1 MIRSGASGVTGWV
14 LAGALYAC
22 AAGAALAATPAFD
35 LLVEAPEEVR
45 PLLTRHLELQR
56 YRELA
61 DLDDAELDRL
71 LSAARDDTRE
81 LLATLG
87 YFAPEIR
94 IERQNAISATAPRT
108 VQLRVVPGEPT
119 RVSEVRIT
127 FNGPIGSDD
136 AAQQQRQRIETGW
149 ALPAG
154 SRFTQSGWDEAKRL
168 ALRRAEDFARLA
180 APAMKIFSQVTRP
193 FVWLMG
199 ASTSAVLVMLGA
211 HKQDGP
217 TVSVD
222 DIEHLLEAGRA
233 EGVLEAVEQ
242 AVATE
247 ALRLGERAVRD
258 IMRPRIDLDA
268 LDIETPP
275 GEVLGAIAMAGYS
288 RLPVYEGSLDHIL
301 GYVSLKDVLR
311 HNWMG
316 WPIELRRIMHRAL
329 FVPETMP
336 LDRLLELFQ
345 KEKNQLAI
353 VLDEYGG
360 TEGLVT
366 LEDVLE
372 ELVGEIHDE
381 HRRETAE
388 FVQREDGSW
397 LVDGGASVEDLA
409 DRLGIKLDAVPRD
422 YSTVSGIVLAELE
435 RIPATGDTLRWHGL
449 AIEVVDMDGRRIDKL
464 LIRQA

>member
-1 MIRSGASGVTGWV
+1 MLPEILLVLALILANGFFSGAEMAIVASRRGRLRQ
-14 LAGALYAC
+14 LADAGDQAAQTALQLASSPDQFLPTVQI
-22 AAGAALAATPAFD
+22 GITLVGTLAAAYGGDSLVSDLAEWITVNASPA
-35 LLVEAPEEVR
+35 VGAMAR
-45 PLLTRHLELQR
+45 PIALTVFVV
-56 YRELA
+56 
-61 DLDDAELDRL
+61 L
-71 LSAARDDTRE
+71 LSFVTLLFGE
-81 LLATLG
+81 L
-87 YFAPEIR
+87 
-94 IERQNAISATAPRT
+94 
-108 VQLRVVPGEPT
+108 VP
-119 RVSEVRIT
+119 
-127 FNGPIGSDD
+127 
-136 AAQQQRQRIETGW
+136 
-149 ALPAG
+149 
-154 SRFTQSGWDEAKRL
+154 KRL

>member
-1 MIRSGASGVTGWV
+1 MLPEILLVFALILANGFFSGAEMAIVASRRGRLRQ
-14 LAGALYAC
+14 LADAGDKAAQTALELASSPDQFLPTVQI
-22 AAGAALAATPAFD
+22 GITLVGTLAAAYGGDSLVSDLAEWITVNASPA
-35 LLVEAPEEVR
+35 VGAMAR
-45 PLLTRHLELQR
+45 PIALTVFVV
-56 YRELA
+56 
-61 DLDDAELDRL
+61 L
-71 LSAARDDTRE
+71 LSFVTLLFGE
-81 LLATLG
+81 L
-87 YFAPEIR
+87 
-94 IERQNAISATAPRT
+94 
-108 VQLRVVPGEPT
+108 VP
-119 RVSEVRIT
+119 
-127 FNGPIGSDD
+127 
-136 AAQQQRQRIETGW
+136 
-149 ALPAG
+149 
-154 SRFTQSGWDEAKRL
+154 KRL

>member
-1 MIRSGASGVTGWV
+1 MLPEILLVFALILANGFFSGAEMAIVASRRGRLRQ
-14 LAGALYAC
+14 LADAGDKAAKTALELASSPDQFLPTVQI
-22 AAGAALAATPAFD
+22 GITRVGTLAAAYGGD
-35 LLVEAPEEVR
+35 SLVSD
-45 PLLTRHLELQR
+45 
-56 YRELA
+56 LA
-61 DLDDAELDRL
+61 DWITTLAPPAVDAMARPIALTLFVVL
-71 LSAARDDTRE
+71 LSFFTLVFGE
-81 LLATLG
+81 L
-87 YFAPEIR
+87 
-94 IERQNAISATAPRT
+94 
-108 VQLRVVPGEPT
+108 VP
-119 RVSEVRIT
+119 
-127 FNGPIGSDD
+127 
-136 AAQQQRQRIETGW
+136 
-149 ALPAG
+149 
-154 SRFTQSGWDEAKRL
+154 KRL

-193 FVWLMG
+193 LVWLMG
-199 ASTSAVLVMLGA
+199 ASTSAVLALLGA

-217 TVSVD
+217 SVSVD

-247 ALRLGERAVRD
+247 ALRLGERMVRD

-311 HNWMG
+311 QNWMG
-316 WPIELRRIMHRAL
+316 WPIELRKIMHRAL

-381 HRRETAE
+381 HRHEASQ

-397 LVDGGASVEDLA
+397 LVDGGAGVEDLA
-409 DRLGIKLDAVPRD
+409 KKLGIKLDAVPRD
-422 YSTVSGIVLAELE
+422 YSTVSGLVLAELE
-435 RIPATGDTLRWHGL
+435 RIPTTGDTLRWRGVV
-449 AIEVVDMDGRRIDKL
+449 IEVVDMDGRRIDKL
-464 LIRQA
+464 LIRTA

>member
-1 MIRSGASGVTGWV
+1 MLPEILLVFALILANGFFSGAEMAIVASRRGRLRQ
-14 LAGALYAC
+14 LADAGDKAAKTALELASSPDQFLPTVQI
-22 AAGAALAATPAFD
+22 GITLVGTLAAAYGGD
-35 LLVEAPEEVR
+35 SLVSD
-45 PLLTRHLELQR
+45 
-56 YRELA
+56 LA
-61 DLDDAELDRL
+61 DWITTLAPPAVDAMARPIALTLFVVL
-71 LSAARDDTRE
+71 LSFFTLVFGE
-81 LLATLG
+81 L
-87 YFAPEIR
+87 
-94 IERQNAISATAPRT
+94 
-108 VQLRVVPGEPT
+108 VP
-119 RVSEVRIT
+119 
-127 FNGPIGSDD
+127 
-136 AAQQQRQRIETGW
+136 
-149 ALPAG
+149 
-154 SRFTQSGWDEAKRL
+154 KRL

-193 FVWLMG
+193 LVWLMG
-199 ASTSAVLVMLGA
+199 ASTSAVLALLGA

-217 TVSVD
+217 SVSVD

-247 ALRLGERAVRD
+247 ALRLGERMVRD

-311 HNWMG
+311 QNWMG
-316 WPIELRRIMHRAL
+316 WPIELRKIMHRAL

-381 HRRETAE
+381 HRHEASQ

-397 LVDGGASVEDLA
+397 LVDGGAGVEDLA
-409 DRLGIKLDAVPRD
+409 KKLGIKLDAVPRD
-422 YSTVSGIVLAELE
+422 YSTVSGLVLAELE
-435 RIPATGDTLRWHGL
+435 RIPATGDTLRWRGVV
-449 AIEVVDMDGRRIDKL
+449 IEVVDMDGRRIDKL
-464 LIRQA
+464 LIRTA

>member
-1 MIRSGASGVTGWV
+1 MLPEILIVLALILANGFFSGAEMAIVASRRGRLRQLAETGDTS
-14 LAGALYAC
+14 AQ
-22 AAGAALAATPAFD
+22 AALDLASRPDQFLATVQIGITLVGTLAAAYGGDSLVSDLAEWIAAHGPPAI
-35 LLVEAPEEVR
+35 VGVAR
-45 PLLTRHLELQR
+45 PIALTLFVV
-56 YRELA
+56 
-61 DLDDAELDRL
+61 L
-71 LSAARDDTRE
+71 LSFTTLLLGE
-81 LLATLG
+81 L
-87 YFAPEIR
+87 
-94 IERQNAISATAPRT
+94 
-108 VQLRVVPGEPT
+108 VP
-119 RVSEVRIT
+119 
-127 FNGPIGSDD
+127 
-136 AAQQQRQRIETGW
+136 
-149 ALPAG
+149 
-154 SRFTQSGWDEAKRL
+154 KRL
-168 ALRRAEDFARLA
+168 ALRRAEAFARA
-180 APAMKIFSQVTRP
+180 VAPAMQAFARITKP
-193 FVWLMG
+193 LVWLMG
-199 ASTSAVLVMLGA
+199 ISTSAVLALLGA
-211 HKQDGP
+211 HKQEGP
-217 TVSVD
+217 SVSVD

-247 ALRLGERAVRD
+247 ALRLGERTVRD
-258 IMRPRIDLDA
+258 IMRPRIDIDA

-311 HNWMG
+311 QNWMG
-316 WPIELRRIMHRAL
+316 WPIELRKILHRAL

-345 KEKNQLAI
+345 KQKNQLAV

-381 HRRETAE
+381 HRRESAD

-397 LVDGGASVEDLA
+397 LVDGSAGVEDLA
-409 DRLGIKLDAVPRD
+409 ERLGIKLNGVPRD

-435 RIPATGDTLRWHGL
+435 RIPTTGDTLRWRGL
-449 AIEVVDMDGRRIDKL
+449 TIEVVDMDGRRIDKL
-464 LIRQA
+464 MIRPT

>member
-1 MIRSGASGVTGWV
+1 MLPEILLVFALILANGFFSGAEMAIVASRRGRLRQ
-14 LAGALYAC
+14 LAEAGDKSAKTALELASSPDQFLPTVQI
-22 AAGAALAATPAFD
+22 GITLVGTLAAAYGGDSLVSDLAEWIVAHAPPAVD
-35 LLVEAPEEVR
+35 AMAR
-45 PLLTRHLELQR
+45 PIALTVFVV
-56 YRELA
+56 
-61 DLDDAELDRL
+61 L
-71 LSAARDDTRE
+71 LSFITLLFGE
-81 LLATLG
+81 L
-87 YFAPEIR
+87 
-94 IERQNAISATAPRT
+94 
-108 VQLRVVPGEPT
+108 VP
-119 RVSEVRIT
+119 
-127 FNGPIGSDD
+127 
-136 AAQQQRQRIETGW
+136 
-149 ALPAG
+149 
-154 SRFTQSGWDEAKRL
+154 KRL

-180 APAMKIFSQVTRP
+180 APAMKIFSRVTRP
-193 FVWLMG
+193 LVWLMS
-199 ASTSAVLVMLGA
+199 ASTSAVLALLGA

-217 TVSVD
+217 SVSVD

-247 ALRLGERAVRD
+247 ALRLGERTVRD

-301 GYVSLKDVLR
+301 GFVSLKDVLR
-311 HNWMG
+311 HSWMG
-316 WPIELRRIMHRAL
+316 WPIELRKIMHRAL

-381 HRRETAE
+381 HRREATQ

-397 LVDGGASVEDLA
+397 LVDGGAGVEDLA
-409 DRLGIKLDAVPRD
+409 EKLGVKLDALPRD
-422 YSTVSGIVLAELE
+422 YSTVSGLVLAELE
-435 RIPATGDTLRWHGL
+435 RIPATGDTLRWRGL
-449 AIEVVDMDGRRIDKL
+449 VIEVVDMDGRRIDKL
-464 LIRQA
+464 LVRQA